1 MARGEPGTPPG
12 PVRLNVAKLAT
23 ITGATPNCH
32 CEERSDA
39 AIPRLTNRA
48 DSSGGGLPRRCA
60 PRHDSWEWQR
70 HLLLLLL
77 FATLIRLVFAAAL
90 GLGVDESY
98 MVASG
103 RTLSLGYFDHP
114 PASWWLA
121 WAASHI
127 AGTEAPI
134 VVRLPFIALFALST
148 WVMARLGAAIA
159 DERSGF
165 WAAVLLNLSPVFG
178 VTTGTWVLPDGPLD
192 CALLG
197 AALCLVRALPA
208 QGRAASLWW
217 AGAGLCAGL
226 ALFSKYSAA
235 LTLAG
240 AFAYLLTSREHRHWL
255 ARPAP
260 YLAAALAVL
269 VFSPVIAW
277 NATHHWASFAF
288 QGDRAAAG
296 AHFHPLGPLVVLAGE
311 ALFVLPWI
319 WAPMM
324 ALFVAALRKGPDA
337 WRSWLLACLAAPP
350 IVLFALIAA
359 WSGQRVLF
367 HWAAPG
373 YLMLFPLL
381 GEAVVTRLL
390 HPWLRRTLRDTAV
403 LVVLTVAVVATQ
415 VRFDW
420 LHPVIARVARQ
431 DPDLEAIDWTS
442 LRTDLAARGLL
453 VPGTVVGVPDWR
465 DAGKI
470 AYALG
475 PDVTVLC
482 LNSDARQFGLADPPQ
497 RFIGQDV
504 LLLVPEHAVRATQA
518 LAPVFDGI
526 DALPPAPIRHAGR
539 VLAEVVV
546 LRAHRLRAWP
556 PP

>member
-1 MARGEPGTPPG
+1 MTS
-12 PVRLNVAKLAT
+12 VRRQLV
-23 ITGATPNCH
+23 
-32 CEERSDA
+32 
-39 AIPRLTNRA
+39 
-48 DSSGGGLPRRCA
+48 
-60 PRHDSWEWQR
+60 
-70 HLLLLLL
+70 LLLLVVASLARVG
-77 FATLIRLVFAAAL
+77 FGAAL

-103 RTLSLGYFDHP
+103 RALSFGYFDHP
-114 PASWWLA
+114 PAAWWLA
-121 WAASHI
+121 WAASHL
-127 AGTEAPI
+127 AGSEAPI

-148 WVMARLGAAIA
+148 WLMFRLGTAIA
-159 DERSGF
+159 GERAGL

-208 QGRAASLWW
+208 QGRAALLWW
-217 AGAGLCAGL
+217 LAAGLCAGL

-235 LTLAG
+235 LTLLG
-240 AFAYLLTSREHRHWL
+240 AFAYLLSNREHRHWL
-255 ARPAP
+255 GRPPP
-260 YLAAALAVL
+260 YLAALLALL

-277 NATHHWASFAF
+277 NATHNWASFAF
-288 QGDRAAAG
+288 QGERAAAG
-296 AHFHPLGPLVVLAGE
+296 AHFHPLGPLVVLGGE

-324 ALFVAALRKGPDA
+324 LLFADALRRGPAA

-350 IVLFALIAA
+350 IVLFALVAA
-359 WSGQRVLF
+359 WSGERVLF

-381 GEAVVTRLL
+381 GTAVAARLSQ
-390 HPWLRRTLRDTAV
+390 PAVRRALRDTAAFV
-403 LVVLTVAVVATQ
+403 LIAVAVVATQ

-453 VPGTVVGVPDWR
+453 HPGTLVGVPDWS
-465 DAGKI
+465 DGGKI

-482 LNSDARQFGLADPPQ
+482 LNRDAREFGLADPPE
-497 RFIGQDV
+497 RFIGRNV
-504 LLLVPEHAVRATQA
+504 LLLVPEHAARATRA
-518 LAPVFDGI
+518 LAALFDGI
-526 DALPPAPIRHAGR
+526 DLLPPAPIRHAGR
-539 VLAEVVV
+539 VLAEVAV
-546 LRAHRLRAWP
+546 LRGHRLRGWP

>member
-1 MARGEPGTPPG
+1 LSLDRPNKSHPWWRIHRDAGSVSQPALTQADAVPRQLMLLLVAATL
-12 PVRLNVAKLAT
+12 VRL
-23 ITGATPNCH
+23 GF
-32 CEERSDA
+32 
-39 AIPRLTNRA
+39 
-48 DSSGGGLPRRCA
+48 G
-60 PRHDSWEWQR
+60 
-70 HLLLLLL
+70 
-77 FATLIRLVFAAAL
+77 AAL

-103 RTLSLGYFDHP
+103 RALSLGYFDHP

-121 WAASHI
+121 WAASHL

-148 WVMARLGAAIA
+148 WLMFRLGAAIA
-159 DERSGF
+159 DQRAGL
-165 WAAVLLNLSPVFG
+165 WAVVLLNLSPVFG
-178 VTTGTWVLPDGPLD
+178 ITTGTWVLPDGPLD
-192 CALLG
+192 CALLC
-197 AALCLVRALPA
+197 AVLCLVRALPA
-208 QGRAASLWW
+208 HGRAALIRW

-240 AFAYLLTSREHRHWL
+240 AFAYLLTSRDHRRWL
-255 ARPAP
+255 ARPEP
-260 YLAAALAVL
+260 YLAVLLAAL
-269 VFSPVIAW
+269 VFSPVVVW

-288 QGDRAAAG
+288 QGERAEAG
-296 AHFHPLGPLVVLAGE
+296 ARFHPLGPLVVLGGE

-319 WAPMM
+319 WVPMM
-324 ALFVAALRKGPDA
+324 ALFLAALRRGPGA
-337 WRSWLLACLAAPP
+337 WRPWLLVCLAAPP
-350 IVLFALIAA
+350 ILLFALIAA
-359 WSGQRVLF
+359 WSSQRVLF

-373 YLMLFPLL
+373 YLLLFPLL
-381 GEAVVTRLL
+381 GQAVASRLP
-390 HPWLRRTLRDTAV
+390 HPAVRRALRDTAV
-403 LVVLTVAVVATQ
+403 FVVLTVTVVATQ

-453 VPGTVVGVPDWR
+453 AAGTVVGVPDWR

-475 PDVTVLC
+475 PDITVLC
-482 LNSDARQFGLADPPQ
+482 LNRDARQFGLADPPQ

-504 LLLVPEHAVRATQA
+504 LLLVPEHAERATRA
-518 LAPVFDGI
+518 LAPVFDSI
-526 DALPPAPIRHAGR
+526 DALPPASIRHAGR
-539 VLAEVVV
+539 VLAEVAV
-546 LRAHRLRAWP
+546 LRGHRLRAWP

>member
-1 MARGEPGTPPG
+1 LPGAERRSKSLPGEPPLIRRGFASSPRAPRNDRGSVQRQLVLLLVVATL
-12 PVRLNVAKLAT
+12 VRL
-23 ITGATPNCH
+23 G
-32 CEERSDA
+32 
-39 AIPRLTNRA
+39 
-48 DSSGGGLPRRCA
+48 
-60 PRHDSWEWQR
+60 
-70 HLLLLLL
+70 
-77 FATLIRLVFAAAL
+77 FAAAL

-103 RTLSLGYFDHP
+103 RALSFGYFDHP

-121 WAASHI
+121 WAASHLT
-127 AGTEAPI
+127 GTEAPI
-134 VVRLPFIALFALST
+134 VVRLPFIGLFAFST
-148 WVMARLGAAIA
+148 VLMFRLGAALA
-159 DERSGF
+159 GEHVGL

-197 AALCLVRALPA
+197 AALCMVRALPA
-208 QGRAASLWW
+208 HGRAELPWW

-226 ALFSKYSAA
+226 ALFSKYSAG
-235 LTLAG
+235 LTLLG
-240 AFAYLLTSREHRHWL
+240 AFVYLLTSRDHRHWL
-255 ARPAP
+255 ARPEP
-260 YLAAALAVL
+260 YLAALLALL
-269 VFSPVIAW
+269 VFAPVLIW

-288 QGDRAAAG
+288 QGERASAG
-296 AHFHPLGPLVVLAGE
+296 TRFHPFGPLVVLGGE

-324 ALFVAALRKGPDA
+324 ALFVAALRRGPSA
-337 WRSWLLACLAAPP
+337 WQSWLLACLAAPP
-350 IVLFALIAA
+350 IVVFALVAA

-381 GEAVVTRLL
+381 GQAVATRLANK
-390 HPWLRRTLRDTAV
+390 WVRRAVRDTV
-403 LVVLTVAVVATQ
+403 VFIVLTVTVVAIQ

-420 LHPVIARVARQ
+420 LHPVLARVARQ

-442 LRTDLAARGLL
+442 LRTDLATRGLL
-453 VPGTVVGVPDWR
+453 APGTVVGVPDWR
-465 DAGKI
+465 DTGKI

-482 LNSDARQFGLADPPQ
+482 LNRDARQLGLADPPQ
-497 RFIGQDV
+497 RFVGQDV
-504 LLLVPEHAVRATQA
+504 LLLILEHADRATQT
-518 LAPVFDGI
+518 LAPLFDGI
-526 DALPPAPIRHAGR
+526 DALPPAPIQHAGR
-539 VLAEVVV
+539 VLAEVAV
-546 LRAHRLRAWP
+546 LRGHRLRSWP

>member
-1 MARGEPGTPPG
+1 M
-12 PVRLNVAKLAT
+12 
-23 ITGATPNCH
+23 
-32 CEERSDA
+32 
-39 AIPRLTNRA
+39 
-48 DSSGGGLPRRCA
+48 
-60 PRHDSWEWQR
+60 
-70 HLLLLLL
+70 
-77 FATLIRLVFAAAL
+77 L

-103 RTLSLGYFDHP
+103 RALSLGYFDHP

-121 WAASHI
+121 WAAAHL
-127 AGTEAPI
+127 AGADPPI

-148 WVMARLGAAIA
+148 WLMFRLGAAVA
-159 DERSGF
+159 DERAGL

-197 AALCLVRALPA
+197 AALCLVHALPA
-208 QGRAASLWW
+208 RGRLAWQWW
-217 AGAGLCAGL
+217 IGAGLCAGL
-226 ALFSKYSAA
+226 ALFSKYSAG
-235 LTLAG
+235 LTILG
-240 AFAYLLTSREHRHWL
+240 AIAYLLTCRSHRAWLSRPH
-255 ARPAP
+255 P
-260 YLAAALAVL
+260 YVAGVLALA
-269 VFSPVIAW
+269 VFSPVVAW

-288 QGDRAAAG
+288 QGDRAEAG
-296 AHFHPLGPLVVLAGE
+296 ARFHPFGPIVVLAGE

-324 ALFVAALRKGPDA
+324 ALWIAALRRGPMGGPMAGPTA

-350 IVLFALIAA
+350 IVVFALVAA
-359 WSGQRVLF
+359 WSSQRVLY

-381 GEAVVTRLL
+381 GAAVATRLSS
-390 HPWLRRTLRDTAV
+390 PAVRRTVRDTAIF
-403 LVVLTVAVVATQ
+403 VVLAVAVVATQ

-431 DPDLEAIDWTS
+431 DPDIEAIDWTS

-453 VPGTVVGVPDWR
+453 APGTVVGVPNWR

-470 AYALG
+470 GYALG
-475 PDVTVLC
+475 PEATVVC
-482 LNSDARQFGLADPPQ
+482 LNRDDRQFGINDPPQ
-497 RFIGQDV
+497 RFIGRDM
-504 LLLVPEHAVRATQA
+504 LLLVPAHVERARRTLGA
-518 LAPVFDGI
+518 LFDRLTP
-526 DALPPAPIRHAGR
+526 LPPAPIRHAGR
-539 VLAEVVV
+539 VLADVAV
-546 LRAHRLRAWP
+546 LQAHDLRTWP

>member
-1 MARGEPGTPPG
+1 
-12 PVRLNVAKLAT
+12 
-23 ITGATPNCH
+23 
-32 CEERSDA
+32 
-39 AIPRLTNRA
+39 
-48 DSSGGGLPRRCA
+48 LPRRCA
-60 PRHDSWEWQR
+60 PHNDPAGWRR
-70 HLLLLLL
+70 LLLLLL
-77 FATLIRLVFAAAL
+77 FATLIRLGFAAAL

-103 RTLSLGYFDHP
+103 RALSLGYFDHP
-114 PASWWLA
+114 PAAWWLA
-121 WAASHI
+121 WAASHL
-127 AGTEAPI
+127 AGTEAAI
-134 VVRLPFIALFALST
+134 VVRLPFIASFALST
-148 WVMARLGAAIA
+148 WLMARLGAAIA
-159 DERSGF
+159 DERAGF

-197 AALCLVRALPA
+197 AALCLVHALPR
-208 QGRAASLWW
+208 QGRTALAWW

-240 AFAYLLTSREHRHWL
+240 AFAYLLTSRVHRHWL

-260 YLAAALAVL
+260 YLAAALAAL

-288 QGDRAAAG
+288 QGERAATG
-296 AHFHPLGPLVVLAGE
+296 ARFHPFGPLVVLGGE

-324 ALFVAALRKGPDA
+324 ALFVVVLRRGPAA
-337 WRSWLLACLAAPP
+337 WRSWLLAYLAAPP

-359 WSGQRVLF
+359 WASQRVLF

-381 GEAVVTRLL
+381 GEAVATRLPS
-390 HPWLRRTLRDTAV
+390 HPWVRRALRDTAV
-403 LVVLTVAVVATQ
+403 FVVLTVAVAATQ

-420 LHPVIARVARQ
+420 LHPLIAHVARQ

-482 LNSDARQFGLADPPQ
+482 LSSDARQFGLADPPR

-504 LLLVPEHAVRATQA
+504 LLLVPEHADRATQA
-518 LAPVFDGI
+518 LAPAFDGI
-526 DALPPAPIRHAGR
+526 DALPPAAIRHAGR
-539 VLAEVVV
+539 VLAEVAV